1 MKFGLVFL
9 FTVVYEAVNGA
20 LPERDGS
27 AIHVRTSQELQQ
39 AVTKAGS
46 KDTILLEDGAYRLAS
61 SLWIE
66 SKNHLTLKGASEDP
80 TKVILMGG
88 GWAGGKPEDVI
99 VIRGSEDIAIA
110 HLTIT
115 EARSYGIKI
124 EGVHNL
130 KNPCDI
136 HISHCRF
143 IDIGTRGIKGTAT
156 QDRKHIEHGSVR
168 HCYFENTRVPER
180 SWLFDGDYISAID
193 MMYLNHW
200 TFADNV
206 FKNIKGANGG
216 GRGAIFVWNQSR
228 NVVVERNLF
237 TDCDRSIAFGNPSEP
252 TNYMQGT
259 HHNYDGIIRNNAIS
273 TGAGKGIELVWLD
286 NVKVYHNTV
295 YCPSPQG
302 LAIHYF
308 QRINRLHLANNLVRG
323 RIKGEGDVVSED
335 NVVGALDGYFVNP
348 ARGDFHLTEDATLAL
363 GKGVALTLV
372 QDDIDGERRAE
383 RPDVGADE
391 RR

>member
-1 MKFGLVFL
+1 MKMEVMMQFGLVFL
-9 FTVVYEAVNGA
+9 FAVVHEAVNGA
-20 LPERDGS
+20 LPERDGG

-46 KDTILLEDGAYRLAS
+46 GDTILLEDGAYRLES

-66 SKNHLTLKGASEDP
+66 SKKHLTLKGASEEK
-80 TKVILMGG
+80 TKVMLMGG

-143 IDIGTRGIKGTAT
+143 IDIGTRGVKGTAT
-156 QDRKHIEHGSVR
+156 QDRKHIERGSVR

-193 MMYLNHW
+193 MMIASYLA
-200 TFADNV
+200 TA
-206 FKNIKGANGG
+206 
-216 GRGAIFVWNQSR
+216 
-228 NVVVERNLF
+228 
-237 TDCDRSIAFGNPSEP
+237 SESL
-252 TNYMQGT
+252 
-259 HHNYDGIIRNNAIS
+259 DIR
-273 TGAGKGIELVWLD
+273 
-286 NVKVYHNTV
+286 
-295 YCPSPQG
+295 
-302 LAIHYF
+302 
-308 QRINRLHLANNLVRG
+308 
-323 RIKGEGDVVSED
+323 
-335 NVVGALDGYFVNP
+335 
-348 ARGDFHLTEDATLAL
+348 
-363 GKGVALTLV
+363 
-372 QDDIDGERRAE
+372 
-383 RPDVGADE
+383 
-391 RR
+391 